1 MKLIACISFSISTCQ
16 ELFITFC
23 IIVLTIN
30 GDNIHWC
37 FELVLNLILF
47 IKSLKRDFTN
57 LMNFKKNENYKKRNQ
72 FFIIYLK
79 IFNDEILFI
88 I

>member
-1 MKLIACISFSISTCQ
+1 LKLIACISFSISTCQ

-47 IKSLKRDFTN
+47 IKFLMRDFTK
-57 LMNFKKNENYKKRNQ
+57 LMNFKKNENHKKRNQ

-79 IFNDEILFI
+79 IYNDEILFI